1 MTKALASLV
10 LILAMLLAGAGYG
23 LKSQYDSIHD
33 LRAAN
38 EVLTEAAERATARAK
53 QDRQV
58 LVARQ
63 AQVASTARKLALT
76 ERALQEALQANKS
89 WSDTDVP
96 EDVQRALGGPSS
108 GLPERL

>member
-1 MTKALASLV
+1 MTNPIAGLV

-23 LKSQYDSIHD
+23 LKTQYDSIHD
-33 LRAAN
+33 LRTAN

-53 QDRQV
+53 QDRKV

-63 AQVASTARKLALT
+63 AQVASTARKLAQA
-76 ERALQEALQANKS
+76 ERALQEALQANKP